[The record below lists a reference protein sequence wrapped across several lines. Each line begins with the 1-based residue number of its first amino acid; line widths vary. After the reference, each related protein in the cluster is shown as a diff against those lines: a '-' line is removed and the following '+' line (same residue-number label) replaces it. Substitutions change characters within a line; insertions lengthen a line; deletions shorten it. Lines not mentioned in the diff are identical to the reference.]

1 MSARLGDAFAAIKSE
16 LHPGSTTDKAII
28 DLLNRQSG
36 ATTLVLRGK
45 GSLIPALP
53 PCQLTDEDIPALCA
67 LLTKATSFTE
77 IDLSYNRISDAGCVA
92 LQKYLE
98 MTKRI
103 AVLDLRMNDFGV
115 AGIKK
120 LAEGLK
126 VNTSLQTL
134 VLRGCKIGDRGGLS
148 VAEVLQSNTTLKSLD
163 VSDCDLEIA
172 SLIAL
177 RTVLMQNN
185 TLEELVLD
193 RPIVKG
199 STVDDVATH
208 MAALIQH
215 NKGLRR
221 LSLRKQGI
229 KDFGATRIAEALAV
243 NTTLLSIDMGANK
256 IGRDGAAALAEMLL
270 LNNVLGELVLDGN
283 TIEDE
288 GCLAL
293 ATSIVTATT
302 KSLSSI
308 AVAKNNV
315 MGCVGHRTGNVE
327 MSGLVAIARAIAA
340 TPSITTFRVWGN
352 PAVSAV
358 GALDYQACK
367 EIGLLASDPAR
378 PMHCDVKPYVVDGQ
392 VLLAE
397 VDVDDMGR
405 AL

>member
-1 MSARLGDAFAAIKSE
+1 M
-16 LHPGSTTDKAII
+16 
-28 DLLNRQSG
+28 
-36 ATTLVLRGK
+36 
-45 GSLIPALP
+45 
-53 PCQLTDEDIPALCA
+53 CA

-115 AGIKK
+115 AGMKK

-126 VNTSLQTL
+126 ANTSLQSL

-148 VAEVLQSNTTLKSLD
+148 MAEVLQSNTTLRSLD
-163 VSDCDLEIA
+163 VSDCDLELP
-172 SLIAL
+172 SLIAF
-177 RTVLMQNN
+177 RTDLQQNN
-185 TLEELVLD
+185 SLEELVLD
-193 RPIVKG
+193 RPIVRG
-199 STVDDVATH
+199 TSADDLATH

-215 NKGLRR
+215 NKSLRR

-229 KDFGATRIAEALAV
+229 KDFGAERIAEALAG
-243 NTTLLSIDMGANK
+243 NSTLLSIDLGANK

-270 LNNVLGELVLDGN
+270 LNDTLGELILDGN
-283 TIEDE
+283 AIEDE

-293 ATSIVTATT
+293 ATSIVTANT
-302 KSLSSI
+302 KSLQSI
-308 AVAKNNV
+308 AVARNNV
-315 MGCVGHRTGNVE
+315 LGATGHRTGNVE

-340 TPSITTFRVWGN
+340 TPTITTFRVWGN

-367 EIGLLASDPAR
+367 ELGLLASNPDR

-397 VDVDDMGR
+397 VQVDDMGR

>member
-1 MSARLGDAFAAIKSE
+1 MTTRLGDAFAAIKAE
-16 LHPGSTTDKAII
+16 LHPGSATDKAVV

-53 PCQLTDEDIPALCA
+53 PCQLTDDDIPALCA

-103 AVLDLRMNDFGV
+103 AVLDLKMNDFGV
-115 AGIKK
+115 AGMKK

-126 VNTSLQTL
+126 ANTSLQSL

-148 VAEVLQSNTTLKSLD
+148 MAEVLQSNTTLRSLD
-163 VSDCDLEIA
+163 VSDCDLELP
-172 SLIAL
+172 SLIAF
-177 RTVLMQNN
+177 RTVLQQNN
-185 TLEELVLD
+185 SLEELVLD
-193 RPIVKG
+193 RPIVRG
-199 STVDDVATH
+199 TSADDLATH

-215 NKGLRR
+215 NKSLRR
-221 LSLRKQGI
+221 LSLH
-229 KDFGATRIAEALAV
+229 
-243 NTTLLSIDMGANK
+243 
-256 IGRDGAAALAEMLL
+256 
-270 LNNVLGELVLDGN
+270 
-283 TIEDE
+283 E

-293 ATSIVTATT
+293 ATSIVTANT
-302 KSLSSI
+302 KSLQSI
-308 AVAKNNV
+308 AVARNNV
-315 MGCVGHRTGNVE
+315 LGATGHRTGNVE

-340 TPSITTFRVWGN
+340 TPTITTFRVWGN

-367 EIGLLASDPAR
+367 ELGLLASNPDR

-397 VDVDDMGR
+397 VQVDDMGR